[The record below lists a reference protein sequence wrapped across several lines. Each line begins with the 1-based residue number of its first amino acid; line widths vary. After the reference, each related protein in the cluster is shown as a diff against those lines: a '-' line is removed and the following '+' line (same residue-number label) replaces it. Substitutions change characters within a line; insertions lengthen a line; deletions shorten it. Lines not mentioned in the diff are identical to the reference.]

1 MAQKVLNE
9 EEMRKYIENEVR
21 NALIKENIDEEL
33 DEGRIL
39 DFIAGKLFNGG
50 GEPNGFLGKLIKDHM
65 NFPDLMNLVI
75 GIFGVAPIVKW
86 LCGVFGINV
95 DGPLGNLL
103 VRALSGAGTV
113 AIGDAIQARR
123 AAPTNGLGGTTSH
136 SGGAGSSGGGFGG
149 GSRQ

>member
-1 MAQKVLNE
+1 MAEKVLNE
-9 EEMRKYIENEVR
+9 EQMRKYIEEEVR

-50 GEPNGFLGKLIKDHM
+50 EPNSYLGRLIKDHM

-86 LCGVFGINV
+86 LCGAFGINV

-103 VRALSGAGTV
+103 VRALSGAGAV

-123 AAPTNGLGGTTSH
+123 AAPTNGLGGGTSP
-136 SGGAGSSGGGFGG
+136 SGGAGFSGGGTGG
-149 GSRQ
+149 GSRP